1 MPTAPEGLLGWLSN
15 PDSKSAFR
23 ALARLHFG
31 AIITNSMSS
40 NISTAKLF
48 VIHITAFTTIGVLP
62 APSNRAAFGQES
74 KGTNPSPSVPI
85 AKTAEQLFQEAV
97 TLSSAGE
104 PKSGLEQLTAAMR
117 LWIQM
122 HEPQKA
128 ARAAIQVGESFQR
141 AKRYQESLSCYRKAS
156 NVKSLPPSEKAMAF
170 NSIASVYAELYL
182 REFAEL
188 YYEKALKQA
197 RIASDSSMQAAAWT
211 GLANLHHQRGEKNE
225 ALACIAHA
233 RQLDGQLA
241 DEGAQAVLLHLA
253 GQIDQEQG
261 LLEQARKD
269 FEGALSLYRRIGDEE
284 GEVRVLCSISSLD
297 LFSDQKEAALVR
309 AEHAVELAEKQ
320 GKRAVSNGAKL
331 RARESLWRAWLSQAR
346 AQRAVGQ
353 KERAI
358 RSFKWVIHQGEGLFL
373 LVYIATDASSVS
385 FREELQAPY
394 RELVDLLIE
403 KGQLEEAYQWVEH
416 AKARAMLGLTEAR
429 RINGP
434 PRKVDMDGD
443 LGELVRSIAGLRT
456 QLLSSDISQEQRAKI
471 QRELREKE
479 YALEEAQ
486 LTVEMQQSRDRNA
499 GVQHADVNQIQEMA
513 DLDKSTILEF
523 FLGENRSFVWLISS
537 NDFFVETLPGRKD
550 IEDAVRQYLRVV
562 SVAPNNLYI
571 ERDLSKAKERAENL
585 FSLLFGASRERIEQN
600 QKLIVVPDGVLH
612 YLPFEALIHNGRYLV
627 EKHEISYVPSGS
639 MLRLWQDS
647 RNKPEA
653 GDKMEL
659 LAFGDPVFGPEQK
672 ASIAKNSKR
681 RVGNIVRQ
689 GRASRGYQLASLP
702 RTRDEVQDIAGL
714 FPPERTRLY
723 LGRDST
729 EAAVKRESLRQ
740 YRRLHFAT
748 HSLIDEVS
756 PSRSAV
762 VLSMDPNDTEDGFLE
777 ASEIS
782 ELDLDCDLVV
792 LSACQTARGQL
803 LSGEGIVGLSRAF
816 LYAGA
821 RAVVVSLWNVSDIS
835 TGALMKSF
843 YRHLVAG
850 NGNAAALRQT
860 KIEMLKGGSETRHPY
875 YWAAFITIGKP

>member
-1 MPTAPEGLLGWLSN
+1 
-15 PDSKSAFR
+15 
-23 ALARLHFG
+23 
-31 AIITNSMSS
+31 MSS

-48 VIHITAFTTIGVLP
+48 VIHITAFTTIGALLP
-62 APSNRAAFGQES
+62 PSNRAAFGQEG

-97 TLSSAGE
+97 TLSSTGE

-128 ARAAIQVGESFQR
+128 ARAAIQVGESFKQ
-141 AKRYQESLSCYRKAS
+141 AKRYQESLFCYSRALE
-156 NVKSLPPSEKAMAF
+156 VKSLLASEKAIAF
-170 NSIASVYAELYL
+170 TSIASVYAELCL
-182 REFAEL
+182 CEL
-188 YYEKALKQA
+188 AVHYYEKALKQA
-197 RIASDSSMQAAAWT
+197 RIARDVPTQATAWT
-211 GLANLHHQRGEKNE
+211 GLANLHHQRGEKSD
-225 ALACIAHA
+225 ALACVA
-233 RQLDGQLA
+233 RARRLRRQQA
-241 DEGAQAVLLHLA
+241 DEDAEAALLHLV
-253 GQIDQEQG
+253 GQIDQEEG
-261 LLEQARKD
+261 LLEQASKD
-269 FEGALSLYRRIGDEE
+269 LEGALSLYRKRGDEQ

-297 LFSDQKEAALVR
+297 LFSDQKKAALVQ
-309 AEHAVELAEKQ
+309 AERAVELAEKQ
-320 GKRAVSNGAKL
+320 KKRAVSNVDKL
-331 RARESLWRAWLSQAR
+331 RARESLWRAYYSRAR

-353 KERAI
+353 KESAI
-358 RSFKWVIHQGEGLFL
+358 KSLKWTIHQIEGLYWA
-373 LVYIATDASSVS
+373 VYISTEASAVS
-385 FREELQAPY
+385 FREEVQASY
-394 RELVDLLIE
+394 RELVDLLI
-403 KGQLEEAYQWVEH
+403 GQGQVKEAYAWME
-416 AKARAMLGLTEAR
+416 KARARAILGLTEAR

-434 PRKVDMDGD
+434 QREVDPDGT
-443 LGELVRSIAGLRT
+443 LGELSRSIAGLRT
-456 QLLSSDISQEQRAKI
+456 QSLSSDINPEQRARI
-471 QRELREKE
+471 QTELKEKE

-486 LTVEMQQSRDRNA
+486 LRVEMERSRDRMA
-499 GVQHADVNQIQEMA
+499 FFGPADADQIQKIT
-513 DLDKSTILEF
+513 DQDKSTVVEF
-523 FLGENRSFVWLISS
+523 LLGENRSFVWLISS
-537 NDFFVETLPGRKD
+537 NDVLMEILPGRKE
-550 IEDAVRQYLRVV
+550 IEKAVRQYLEVT
-562 SVAPNNLYI
+562 SVAPNNMYL
-571 ERDLSKAKERAENL
+571 ERDLLKANERAENL
-585 FSLLFGASRERIEQN
+585 FSILFGASRERIEQS

-612 YLPFEALIHNGRYLV
+612 YLPFEALIHDGRYLV
-627 EKHEISYVPSGS
+627 ETHEISYVPSGS

-647 RNKPEA
+647 RNKHEA
-653 GDKMEL
+653 GEKMEL
-659 LAFGDPVFGPEQK
+659 LAFGDPTFGPEHK
-672 ASIAKNSKR
+672 ASIAKTSGS
-681 RVGNIVRQ
+681 VGADIVRES
-689 GRASRGYQLASLP
+689 RASRGFQLGPLP
-702 RTRDEVQDIAGL
+702 RTRDEVQYIAGL